1 MLGFF
6 LLHSTPLIRFTFF
19 CHQRFCGFRCDA
31 VLWRPFWWRALW
43 LWVNF
48 KYFHWTCSMNTY
60 FLSSWDMTDGERK
73 LSTYQ
78 FRKPCSQLKKSDF
91 VTDSSLTPAYP
102 CNTPTWNWKL
112 LRGQLWKWL
121 NTINYQLL
129 TPVWMNVEYSR
140 ILAIEDVQRVLSST
154 TVRMVAK
161 YLRIPETSWEERRM
175 GWIGLRNPPEWFWRV
190 DSFHSCW
197 ATRFAIELVEAWD
210 LLGCWDTLIS
220 I

>member
-1 MLGFF
+1 MQYYYLK
-6 LLHSTPLIRFTFF
+6 LKIV
-19 CHQRFCGFRCDA
+19 A
-31 VLWRPFWWRALW
+31 W
-43 LWVNF
+43 LTLEVI
-48 KYFHWTCSMNTY
+48 KYY
-60 FLSSWDMTDGERK
+60 
-73 LSTYQ
+73 
-78 FRKPCSQLKKSDF
+78 
-91 VTDSSLTPAYP
+91 
-102 CNTPTWNWKL
+102 
-112 LRGQLWKWL
+112 
-121 NTINYQLL
+121 YQLL

-210 LLGCWDTLIS
+210 LLGCWDTLIINWLCCLPS
-220 I
+220 DIQPECSPDNMLVIDEISPEWYHLVV

>member
-1 MLGFF
+1 MF
-6 LLHSTPLIRFTFF
+6 SVEKV
-19 CHQRFCGFRCDA
+19 RFCNWFLTHA
-31 VLWRPFWWRALW
+31 SISVQYSYLKLKIVAWPTLE
-43 LWVNF
+43 VI
-48 KYFHWTCSMNTY
+48 KYY
-60 FLSSWDMTDGERK
+60 
-73 LSTYQ
+73 
-78 FRKPCSQLKKSDF
+78 
-91 VTDSSLTPAYP
+91 
-102 CNTPTWNWKL
+102 
-112 LRGQLWKWL
+112 
-121 NTINYQLL
+121 YQLL

-161 YLRIPETSWEERRM
+161 YLRLPETSWEERRM

-220 I
+220 ILYSLGASFFFLGIERTRAYLFNDID